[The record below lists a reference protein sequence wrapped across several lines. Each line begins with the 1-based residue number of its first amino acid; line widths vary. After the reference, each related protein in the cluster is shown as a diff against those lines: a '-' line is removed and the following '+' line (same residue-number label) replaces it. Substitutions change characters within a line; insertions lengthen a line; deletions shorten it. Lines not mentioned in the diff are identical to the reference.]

1 MMKNNI
7 LLFSLLMFMQ
17 VFVLNKILFF
27 DYVLLAPYVLVLI
40 LYPYY
45 KDSIITLVIGFLLG
59 LIIDVFNDSLGLY
72 SFISII
78 ILYFKNSWVLKII
91 GEDKAEEISL
101 MSIFNLGSFKF
112 FNFSFPIVMLYYIL
126 LLIFESNAFFTL
138 NAFFILLFSSIS
150 TYVFMILI
158 QYLFLKLDLKNDWK

>member
-1 MMKNNI
+1 MKNNI

-45 KDSIITLVIGFLLG
+45 KNSIITLVIGFSLG

-78 ILYFKNSWVLKII
+78 IIFRRARKIFFSL
-91 GEDKAEEISL
+91 GE
-101 MSIFNLGSFKF
+101 
-112 FNFSFPIVMLYYIL
+112 NFL
-126 LLIFESNAFFTL
+126 
-138 NAFFILLFSSIS
+138 
-150 TYVFMILI
+150 TYAKQLI
-158 QYLFLKLDLKNDWK
+158 QMF

>member
-59 LIIDVFNDSLGLY
+59 LIVDVFNDSLGLY

-112 FNFSFPIVMLYYIL
+112 L
-126 LLIFESNAFFTL
+126 
-138 NAFFILLFSSIS
+138 
-150 TYVFMILI
+150 
-158 QYLFLKLDLKNDWK
+158 

>member
-1 MMKNNI
+1 M
-7 LLFSLLMFMQ
+7 
-17 VFVLNKILFF
+17 
-27 DYVLLAPYVLVLI
+27 
-40 LYPYY
+40 
-45 KDSIITLVIGFLLG
+45 G
-59 LIIDVFNDSLGLY
+59 LIVDVFNDSLGLY

-101 MSIFNLGSFKF
+101 MSIFNLGSLKF

-138 NAFFILLFSSIS
+138 NAFFILFFSSIS